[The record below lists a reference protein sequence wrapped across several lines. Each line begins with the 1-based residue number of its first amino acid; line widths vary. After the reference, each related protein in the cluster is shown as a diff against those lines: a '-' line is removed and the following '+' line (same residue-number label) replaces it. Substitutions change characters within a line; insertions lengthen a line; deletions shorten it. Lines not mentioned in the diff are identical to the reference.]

1 MEKISTNPNQTQS
14 IGFNFANQIK
24 TGDII
29 AIDGEIGTGKTTFIK
44 GILHGLGYKGNV
56 SSPTYTLI
64 NEYESQHKVIHI
76 DCYREH
82 QINRWIDIG
91 IIDYLNGNNIV
102 IIEWPEYIS
111 EILPSDIIKVYI
123 EHLSE
128 FERKINILS

>member
-1 MEKISTNPNQTQS
+1 MEKISDSPESTQL
-14 IGFNFANQIK
+14 IGFNFSRKIIN
-24 TGDII
+24 GNII
-29 AIDGEIGTGKTTFIK
+29 AINGDLGAGKTTFIK
-44 GILHGLGYKGNV
+44 GILEGLGYKGNV

-82 QINRWIDIG
+82 EINRWVDIG

-111 EILPSDIIKVYI
+111 KILPSDIIKI
-123 EHLSE
+123 DIKHLSE
-128 FERKINILS
+128 SKRKINILS